1 MEIQTSV
8 ESSQQI
14 ICTLISCKYILIQD
28 ILPSLLFD
36 LSLPEGKEIFII
48 FLLIKIF
55 LEVLGIVQI
64 FEHSLIQLAL
74 RALVACVFF
83 VALLNYV
90 GWGSETV
97 KRQEMMNNVIVKA
110 VLVVEYV
117 VFLVT
122 C

>member
-1 MEIQTSV
+1 
-8 ESSQQI
+8 
-14 ICTLISCKYILIQD
+14 
-28 ILPSLLFD
+28 
-36 LSLPEGKEIFII
+36 
-48 FLLIKIF
+48 
-55 LEVLGIVQI
+55 LGIVQI